1 MIAADSYIADLTQFS
16 NTLKQGVRQLV
27 SSVKTEENSGAA
39 APAVD
44 TNKQTLSP
52 KVGKIV
58 VGAGL
63 CLSVAGFAC
72 LGNIVGIVGIAVA
85 GFGVYMSRPRVT
97 QVSQSQPIPANSL
110 KEVADNLYDN
120 LESLYKKDSKA
131 WDDFIESQ
139 RLKINLAI
147 KGEGLDLTT
156 QTRLIDSQV
165 SNSVLS
171 FNVMTELGA
180 LNSIG
185 RSGDWAK
192 LEAYLPDFVARYVA
206 AIDKAVDQQIEIYER
221 LKAAG
226 Q

>member
-27 SSVKTEENSGAA
+27 CSVKTEETAGAA

-63 CLSVAGFAC
+63 CMSVAGFVY
-72 LGNIVGIVGIAVA
+72 LGNIVGIAVA
-85 GFGVYMSRPRVT
+85 GFGFYMSRPLAT
-97 QVSQSQPIPANSL
+97 QVPQSQPIPANYL

-139 RLKINLAI
+139 RLKINFAI

-192 LEAYLPDFVARYVA
+192 LKAYLPDFEARYVA